1 MSLKPAQEVGL
12 AASGFTMKEHRVA
25 ASGASD
31 VFKGPAAGLKG
42 LRMDL
47 RNVLQGFPSIFYN
60 GLPERIG
67 DTGKGV
73 HVHEVSLG
81 TMPT

>member
-1 MSLKPAQEVGL
+1 MGL
-12 AASGFTMKEHRVA
+12 AASGFTMKEHRVTV
-25 ASGASD
+25 SGSPH

-47 RNVLQGFPSIFYN
+47 GNVLQGFPSIFYN

-67 DTGKGV
+67 NTGKGV